1 MLSKQTEGGRPE
13 GVWGVAGPG
22 GLRSMKDAPKEYPQ
36 GADAMALAFLIVVVT
51 LVLVLL
57 CLP

>member
-1 MLSKQTEGGRPE
+1 MSKQTEGGRPE
-13 GVWGVAGPG
+13 GVGGAAGPG
-22 GLRSMKDAPKEYPQ
+22 VLRSMKDAPKEYVR

-57 CLP
+57 FLP

>member
-1 MLSKQTEGGRPE
+1 MLSKQTEGVRQECVGGAAVP
-13 GVWGVAGPG
+13 GV
-22 GLRSMKDAPKEYPQ
+22 LRSMKDAPKEYPR

-57 CLP
+57 FLP